1 MSVAHS
7 NSYATW
13 RSWVSTDNGKAVTLM
28 LNDPVALYLLV
39 VFVLMVLVT
48 GVGLVLVRKPFH

>member
-1 MSVAHS
+1 
-7 NSYATW
+7 
-13 RSWVSTDNGKAVTLM
+13 M